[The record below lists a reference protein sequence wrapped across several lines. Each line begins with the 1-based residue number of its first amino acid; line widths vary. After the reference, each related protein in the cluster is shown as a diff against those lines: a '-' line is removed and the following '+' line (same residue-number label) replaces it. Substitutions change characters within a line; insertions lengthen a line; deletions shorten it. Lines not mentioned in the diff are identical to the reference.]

1 MKKHKGLKIFMAIV
15 VVIALIFGGT
25 RLVRNLT
32 RPEVAYVSTY
42 HFDMDSRTV
51 ALNNGMEMPILGIG
65 TYMLSAEEAETSI
78 YHALLDGYHLID
90 TANAYMNEKAV
101 GRGIQK
107 AIDEGALSREDIFVT
122 AKIWPTEYERM
133 DDAINE
139 TLDRLGLEYLD
150 LVLLHQPFADYIT
163 GYQGLEKAVEDGRVR
178 AIGVSNFIKMILMR
192 S

>member
-1 MKKHKGLKIFMAIV
+1 MKKYKGLKIFMAIV
-15 VVIALIFGGT
+15 IVIALTFGGT
-25 RLVRNLT
+25 RLVRNLI
-32 RPEVAYVSTY
+32 RPEVAYDSVY
-42 HFDMDSRTV
+42 QFDMESRTV
-51 ALNNGMEMPILGIG
+51 ALNNGIEMPILGIG
-65 TYMLSAEEAETSI
+65 TYMLSAEEAENSI

-101 GRGIQK
+101 GRGIKK
-107 AIDEGALSREDIFVT
+107 AIDEGAVSREDIFVT
-122 AKIWPTEYERM
+122 AKIWPTEYGRM

-139 TLDRLGLEYLD
+139 TLDRLDLEYLD